1 MKPDYSLPERAA
13 ILLEYWLLGKEL
25 YWEWRRFIML
35 GLAVGAMAE
44 VLKFN
49 DGQEPSREETI
60 IGVNMSLT
68 RFLTMLNSMQPADFT
83 RMEQVIRY
91 EKEMS
96 K

>member
-1 MKPDYSLPERAA
+1 MKTDYSLPERAA

-25 YWEWRRFIML
+25 YWEGRRFIL
-35 GLAVGAMAE
+35 TGLAVGAMAE
-44 VLKFN
+44 VLKFSN
-49 DGQEPSREETI
+49 GQEPTREETI

-68 RFLTMLNSMQPADFT
+68 RFLTMIQGMQPADFT
-83 RMEQVIRY
+83 RMEQVINY